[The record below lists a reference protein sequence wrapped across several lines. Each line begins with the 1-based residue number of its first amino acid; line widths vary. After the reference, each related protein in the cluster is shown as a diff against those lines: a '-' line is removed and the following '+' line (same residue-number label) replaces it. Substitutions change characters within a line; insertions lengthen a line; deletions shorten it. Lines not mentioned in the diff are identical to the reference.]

1 MYSNQSIAMLWQRT
15 GCVKWGPWMSIRC
28 REMISQA
35 WAVQVN
41 ADIDATET

>member
-1 MYSNQSIAMLWQRT
+1 
-15 GCVKWGPWMSIRC
+15 MSIRC